1 MTRRAPISR
10 RARTLRRIPP
20 ARPVRRAARSPVR
33 IPISQEPHHH
43 LKNCDGYTL
52 RETDDAKRAQR
63 LSACLTD
70 GVMAYAPL
78 VRRLVALR
86 TFRKARRSTPM
97 YERLDA
103 DVKAVQALGQG
114 KAPLYR
120 YPRYRLASAVLRPR
134 DPAHRDVLL
143 AWPRAQLPIHRWQRR
158 VTQKIARHYTHLQA
172 MSRGRLALVFPVPR
186 DATTDEV
193 REVGHDLTTAV
204 LAMTVVLKRGASAA
218 ATLRRRR
225 RRHPQSTRKKGG
237 HPLPGR
243 VDTNSPAFR
252 QHIERLYAQ
261 SLLGGGISCEMRPT
275 FSPMPATL
283 SKLVK
288 ASYVNLPH
296 DGVMMRPY
304 HCVLDRV
311 LRTPDATSAP
321 HLRVCAPHVK
331 SAFQDHLKRNS
342 LMWKRERDSN
352 VQARLMHRMQEI
364 RQSQKG
370 TTTRA
375 SPHARKW
382 NILEKSQA
390 NLAHTLAYAV
400 LQCHREYNLIVLPL
414 NVSSSSCHDHAN
426 VLLIDLRP
434 RARAAH
440 QGRACLTWFEPNG
453 HTFAQRTTIRCPK
466 GSDTTATM
474 LAQEVHHANRLLVK
488 LDLASHQI
496 DPQIDLA
503 SGQGIQTA
511 LGSQETRVQALT
523 GQRQQC
529 LQGFGVCGAIT
540 FWMLSMWIK
549 KWHHKYPLFR
559 DFQAAF
565 ERRLYH
571 ADPKVAM
578 AKREEYK
585 LRLRSFIAHVARS
598 HVSPASSSQQSQ
610 FQRTVCEKVCDDV
623 ESYFLTCPHLRR
635 LGALALAST
644 PFKCVTN
651 ITYTFSPSS
660 SVSGLNVRVPIR
672 LRIASDN
679 KQVTLSFRS
688 HQLQRTYAYAPDRTA
703 HGGGSSPW
711 MRVQNE

>member
-1 MTRRAPISR
+1 M
-10 RARTLRRIPP
+10 RRIPP

-52 RETDDAKRAQR
+52 RETDDAKRARR

-86 TFRKARRSTPM
+86 TFRKAQRTSPM
-97 YERLDA
+97 YDRLDA

-120 YPRYRLASAVLRPR
+120 HPRYRLASVVLRPR
-134 DPAHRDVLL
+134 DPAHRDALL
-143 AWPRAQLPIHRWQRR
+143 ACPRAQLPIHMWQRR

-186 DATTDEV
+186 DATADEV
-193 REVGHDLTTAV
+193 RAVGHDLSTAV
-204 LAMTVVLKRGASAA
+204 LEMTVVVTSAA
-218 ATLRRRR
+218 ATPRRRR
-225 RRHPQSTRKKGG
+225 QRPPSTRKKGG
-237 HPLPGR
+237 HPLPDR

-261 SLLGGGISCEMRPT
+261 SLLGGGISSSYGIFP
-275 FSPMPATL
+275 SPVPAAL
-283 SKLVK
+283 AALVK
-288 ASYVNLPH
+288 ASYANLPH

-311 LRTPDATSAP
+311 LRTPDATSA

-331 SAFQDHLKRNS
+331 SAFQDKLKRSS

-364 RQSQKG
+364 RQSQKS
-370 TTTRA
+370 TNTRA

-426 VLLIDLRP
+426 LLLIDMRP
-434 RARAAH
+434 RAARAAH

-453 HTFAQRTTIRCPK
+453 NTFAQRTTIRCPK

-598 HVSPASSSQQSQ
+598 HVARSHVAPASSSQQSQ
-610 FQRTVCEKVCDDV
+610 FQRTVCDKVCDDV
-623 ESYFLTCPHLRR
+623 ESYFLACPHLRR
-635 LGALALAST
+635 LGAHALART

-651 ITYTFSPSS
+651 ITYTFSPSV
-660 SVSGLNVRVPIR
+660 SVPGLHVRVPIR
-672 LRIASDN
+672 LCIASEN
-679 KQVTLSFRS
+679 KRVTLSFRS

-703 HGGGSSPW
+703 HGEGSSPW